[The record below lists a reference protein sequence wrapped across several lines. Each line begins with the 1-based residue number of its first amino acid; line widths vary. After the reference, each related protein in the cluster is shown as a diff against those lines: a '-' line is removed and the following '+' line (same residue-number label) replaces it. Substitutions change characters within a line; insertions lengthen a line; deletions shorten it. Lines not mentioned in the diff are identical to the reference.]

1 MQEFVEK
8 DFKIYVLL
16 ENRFKMYEMQ
26 ELLPYGFKLK

>member
-8 DFKIYVLL
+8 DFKIFVLL
-16 ENRFKMYEMQ
+16 ENKFKMYEMK